1 MPFFLYTV
9 FFEEPKE
16 SVTILSD
23 SSHQNFYEGVHYPT
37 AYFRYIIMQ
46 GKRIE
51 KQFVT
56 DAA

>member
-16 SVTILSD
+16 RVTILGD

-37 AYFRYIIMQ
+37 TYIRYIIMQ
-46 GKRIE
+46 GKQSNPRSSL
-51 KQFVT
+51 
-56 DAA
+56 